1 MSQGCAVGLLSCP
14 DPWPPAGIR
23 NAVDNCPRVP
33 NADQKDSD
41 GDGVGDACDNCPR
54 KSNPDQVRTG
64 HGGPRQAGRGR
75 ALGRSRA
82 HLSTWG
88 YGGDAPLP

>member
-1 MSQGCAVGLLSCP
+1 MSQGCAVELLSCP

-64 HGGPRQAGRGR
+64 WKGES
-75 ALGRSRA
+75 LGLSRA
-82 HLSTWG
+82 HLRTWG